1 MPVVRWKD
9 RVKEEY
15 MHERVADR
23 GGGRGGGSSAVAITL
38 GDFSFLVDICDES
51 IDFFFFYV
59 CDVMV
64 PLYILSPVV
73 SSCH

>member
-1 MPVVRWKD
+1 MYVSEIEGPRRRGVPVVRWKD

-51 IDFFFFYV
+51 IDFFFFMYV
-59 CDVMV
+59 M
-64 PLYILSPVV
+64 
-73 SSCH
+73 